1 MRIAENYALKDI
13 LFFSGIR
20 KLEILMNL
28 LKVLAY
34 QIGQEV
40 SYGSIAKDFG
50 MSTQTIES
58 YIKIL
63 EKAFIVFRL
72 PPYN

>member
-1 MRIAENYALKDI
+1 
-13 LFFSGIR
+13 
-20 KLEILMNL
+20 MNL

-34 QIGQEV
+34 QIGEEV

-50 MSTQTIES
+50 MSIQTIES

-72 PPYN
+72 PPYK